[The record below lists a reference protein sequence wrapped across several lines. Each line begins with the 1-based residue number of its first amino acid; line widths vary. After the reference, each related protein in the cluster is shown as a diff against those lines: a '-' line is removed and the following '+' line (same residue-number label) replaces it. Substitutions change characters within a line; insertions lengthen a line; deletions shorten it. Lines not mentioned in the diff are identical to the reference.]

1 MKQYS
6 AQIAMTVL
14 GPLLT
19 ASTGVEQ
26 YGLQRAFHRNSRNE
40 PVIPA
45 SHIKGKLRVALEEL
59 ATTEIVQTEE
69 SASSETLEKSKYGI
83 ANQIT
88 KWFGRRSDDNP
99 QEQGYEPAPGMLYFS
114 DFSCQVVA
122 SEQAHAGK
130 SQGKAEGSKK
140 DDTLRRRARIAIH
153 AKARTAA
160 ENQLREVEDYF
171 KSGAQIHCTGSV
183 TFYAENLESA
193 LRTTA
198 MLQSGF
204 TWLATL
210 GAEKGIGFGRLQQAR
225 IDMPIEKP
233 PKVSSLKDDAL
244 HESTGLHLRIRPREP
259 IMVGGV
265 KSQRTNFVVS
275 EKILSGGLIKGAL
288 TAGLNRG
295 HGVLPLHREFSGEH
309 AHEFPNFRNLVTHFE
324 NIRITHAVPALKNHP
339 RPVTFPISAIKCGAH
354 YADTALCTDAFPL
367 FNNEAPQY
375 FIDWKSGT
383 DELETIF
390 GYAKPKEIFVT
401 RTEIDDKSRRAQ
413 ERNLY
418 TYSYCC
424 PEDRHER
431 PIEWIC
437 NVDFSEVPATARRQ
451 VKIEF
456 FKAVELYLDRL
467 GKRNSPVEID
477 VGDDRFPPAQAG
489 GDLIRDGLA
498 IITLQADAVM
508 LAPESVEP
516 GKNMLPLYE
525 AFWAELSRGEDK
537 TGPQSLE
544 LVDFYAHQTFK
555 GGYVYHRY
563 LGM

>member
-1 MKQYS
+1 
-6 AQIAMTVL
+6 
-14 GPLLT
+14 
-19 ASTGVEQ
+19 
-26 YGLQRAFHRNSRNE
+26 
-40 PVIPA
+40 
-45 SHIKGKLRVALEEL
+45 
-59 ATTEIVQTEE
+59 
-69 SASSETLEKSKYGI
+69 
-83 ANQIT
+83 
-88 KWFGRRSDDNP
+88 
-99 QEQGYEPAPGMLYFS
+99 
-114 DFSCQVVA
+114 
-122 SEQAHAGK
+122 
-130 SQGKAEGSKK
+130 
-140 DDTLRRRARIAIH
+140 
-153 AKARTAA
+153 
-160 ENQLREVEDYF
+160 
-171 KSGAQIHCTGSV
+171 
-183 TFYAENLESA
+183 
-193 LRTTA
+193 
-198 MLQSGF
+198 
-204 TWLATL
+204 
-210 GAEKGIGFGRLQQAR
+210 
-225 IDMPIEKP
+225 
-233 PKVSSLKDDAL
+233 
-244 HESTGLHLRIRPREP
+244 
-259 IMVGGV
+259 MVGGV

-563 LGM
+563 LGMMEKHTNPNSYYPYYLTCAGSVFKLKVRDETNARVCLEKWLRCGLDLPAWAKDKYGHTGTWKTCPFIPQNGFGEIVVNLNWHWDHRI